1 MKDIT
6 TNIEFN
12 KSLSDLVVAQIKL
25 DLLLDQGN
33 TASGDSD
40 YFKSLISDCRS
51 SLNKIM
57 DYINKS
63 E

>member
-1 MKDIT
+1 MKDTT

-25 DLLLDQGN
+25 DLLLGTGN
-33 TASGDSD
+33 PISSDLD
-40 YFKSLISDCRS
+40 YFKSLINDCHL

-57 DYINKS
+57 DYKNKN

>member
-1 MKDIT
+1 MKDTT

-25 DLLLDQGN
+25 DLLLGTGN
-33 TASGDSD
+33 PISSDLD
-40 YFKSLISDCRS
+40 YFKSLINDCRL

-57 DYINKS
+57 DYKNKN